1 MRSIILAAILVPAAW
16 GALAEGPPPAVAT
29 IQSITLA
36 GALGVLDAAQRQA
49 TALRAPSSLAVVDAA
64 GNLVAFLQMDGARPA
79 GIRLAIGEA
88 RSAARWREPTQSLE
102 NAVNGG
108 RPAAGMAGA
117 TALQGGVPLTVG
129 AAVVGAVG
137 VSGMDKDN
145 DLRIA
150 EAAAGSFR

>member
-1 MRSIILAAILVPAAW
+1 MRSIILAAILVGAAW
-16 GALAEGPPPAVAT
+16 SAAAQAPPASVAAT
-29 IQSITLA
+29 QNITLG

-49 TALRAPSSLAVVDAA
+49 TALRAPSSLAVVNAA
-64 GNLVAFLQMDGARPA
+64 GDLVAFLRMEGARPA

-88 RSAARWREPTQSLE
+88 RSAARWRQPTQSLE
-102 NAVNGG
+102 NAVNTG
-108 RPAAGMAGA
+108 RAAAGSAGA
-117 TALQGGVPLTVG
+117 IVLQGGVPLTVG

-145 DLRIA
+145 DVRIA